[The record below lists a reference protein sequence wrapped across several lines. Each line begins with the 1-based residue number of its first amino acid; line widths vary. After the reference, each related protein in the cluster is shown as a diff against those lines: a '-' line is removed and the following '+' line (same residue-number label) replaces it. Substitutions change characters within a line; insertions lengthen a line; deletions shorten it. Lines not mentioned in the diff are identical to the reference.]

1 MEILEVV
8 SQFIEVTVL
17 RKTLSFLTNYL
28 AFLAMESS
36 LSPNDTIQHGSGNE
50 ATIDPPPVESNN
62 EAAASVASS
71 EFSTSLPAD
80 DQNSAT
86 SSVQKAPNPTS
97 STPANNSR
105 GRLHG
110 NSFVPTGFTFSGNR
124 GRGRFVSARSMYQ
137 GDINRQH
144 LKNINGFNATVQA
157 SDYNTNFPTMQNV
170 SSATSLSR
178 NSFGRTSF
186 LPPAPNNQFSNST
199 NSQLYNAPSLNLSTQ
214 GTPAPLFDFRNAM
227 APPDFENSQSYNQS
241 SNTTTSME
249 PNNTSDQH
257 IRNSNTF
264 IPIFNPSGKVFWNAK
279 NVFNSQG
286 RIGETQFRPGSLNRS
301 NNITPSSSTEFLTN
315 IPFTNSTGPLPQVS
329 SGGGETDGQQV
340 WNSPNFTVN
349 QNIPNSAN
357 RTTNSYNSMISNGG
371 NTVYPSELQA
381 RMQGITR
388 NLLEVDQK
396 SASLDRVRMADFDKL
411 TDSNVSN
418 FMQWKNKFELVLSL
432 NGFSHVIQMDFEV
445 GSKIV
450 WPDSNSQAFKDC
462 PPLLQLTLALCRAME
477 NLDVKAVGKVM
488 AIFMHVLSK

>member
-36 LSPNDTIQHGSGNE
+36 LSPIDTIQHGSGNE

-144 LKNINGFNATVQA
+144 LKNINGFNATAQA
-157 SDYNTNFPTMQNV
+157 SDYNTNFPIMQNV

-199 NSQLYNAPSLNLSTQ
+199 NSQLYNAPSSNPSIQ
-214 GTPAPLFDFRNAM
+214 VTPAPLFDFRNAM
-227 APPDFENSQSYNQS
+227 APLDVENSQSFNQS
-241 SNTTTSME
+241 LNTATSIE
-249 PNNTSDQH
+249 PNNTTDH
-257 IRNSNTF
+257 HVRNTNTF
-264 IPIFNPSGKVFWNAK
+264 IPIFNPSGKIFWNAK
-279 NVFNSQG
+279 QVFNSQA
-286 RIGETQFRPGSLNRS
+286 RVGETQFRPGSFNRS
-301 NNITPSSSTEFLTN
+301 NTINSPSNTDFLTN
-315 IPFTNSTGPLPQVS
+315 IPCNN
-329 SGGGETDGQQV
+329 SGG
-340 WNSPNFTVN
+340 
-349 QNIPNSAN
+349 PNS
-357 RTTNSYNSMISNGG
+357 
-371 NTVYPSELQA
+371 Q
-381 RMQGITR
+381 
-388 NLLEVDQK
+388 
-396 SASLDRVRMADFDKL
+396 SLKEEMLSV
-411 TDSNVSN
+411 
-418 FMQWKNKFELVLSL
+418 NKF
-432 NGFSHVIQMDFEV
+432 GIPQ
-445 GSKIV
+445 
-450 WPDSNSQAFKDC
+450 
-462 PPLLQLTLALCRAME
+462 TLR
-477 NLDVKAVGKVM
+477 
-488 AIFMHVLSK
+488 